1 MKIRMLAWC
10 CLWVCLGVGCVSR
23 GPSIVSDEPS
33 APVEMELL
41 LVGTPTLKQLK
52 NHAVVSFT
60 VRCRP
65 SVELLFPEDDYCSA
79 SFLHKKEGRFVET
92 VEPGT
97 LEAITSRN
105 SWKLV
110 PVFARGVHETLFEFE
125 IDSFSVLSFEEMEGL
140 IIGIPVI
147 PFEKLKTITSVNKI
161 HNDEHVVYFELIK
174 GGQFVTKLTPLTWE
188 RCSKESAYYA
198 DFPYV
203 FEDLN
208 CAAGF

>member
-10 CLWVCLGVGCVSR
+10 CLWLCFGAGCVSR
-23 GPSIVSDEPS
+23 GPSIASDEPS

-60 VRCRP
+60 VWCRS
-65 SVELLFPEDDYCSA
+65 SVDLLFPEDDYYSA
-79 SFLHKKEGRFVET
+79 SFLHKKDGRLVET

-97 LEAITSRN
+97 LEAIENRN
-105 SWKLV
+105 SWHFV
-110 PVFARGVHETLFEFE
+110 PTFARGAHETLFEFK

-147 PFEKLKTITSVNKI
+147 PFEKLKTIVSINKI
-161 HNDEHVVYFELIK
+161 NNGEHVVYFELIK

-208 CAAGF
+208 CAASF